1 MNQIIDFE
9 KSLNPEVLF
18 QDTLKVFDICNG
30 CRRCFNLCP
39 SFDFLF
45 KKIDARDGE
54 IDQLE
59 TKEIDRTVDLCYYCK
74 LCYNHCPYTP
84 PHRFNLDFPLLM
96 IRSKAVRAKS
106 VSPSFRDRLLANT
119 DFLGKWSS
127 LFAPMVNWGQKNS
140 FFRKILHSLMGIH
153 QEKLLPTF
161 SQTTFPDWFTTH
173 QFKNLKSSSSP
184 PAEKVALFSTC
195 FINYNQPEIGAAT
208 VEVLEKNGVEVSYPE
223 QNCCGMPYFD
233 TGDFEKIR
241 KKAWFNIQSLKA
253 SISQGMKIVV
263 PMPTCSLML
272 KKEYTTLFPGEDSQL
287 VASNTYDL
295 CEYLM
300 KLNDQGK
307 LDTNFKQNPGKI
319 FYQIPCHL
327 RDQNI
332 GYKSRDLMKLTGAS
346 VNISE
351 RCSGHDGT
359 WSVKKEYFDLSLK
372 IGDTLFK
379 NVQEEPPDIVCT
391 DCPLSGLQMEQG
403 TGKKSLHPIQV
414 IHQAYG
420 LDRING
426 GRNEKASI
434 G

>member
-1 MNQIIDFE
+1 MNPVIEFE
-9 KSLNPEVLF
+9 KSLNPEVVYK
-18 QDTLKVFDICNG
+18 DTLKFFDVCNG

-45 KKIDARDGE
+45 KKIDDCDGE
-54 IDQLE
+54 IDHLE

-106 VSPSFRDRLLANT
+106 ISPSFRDRLLANT

-127 LFAPMVNWGQKNS
+127 RFAPMVNWAQKNP
-140 FFRKILHSLMGIH
+140 FFRKLLHVLLGIH
-153 QEKLLPTF
+153 QEKLLPPF
-161 SQTTFPDWFTTH
+161 SSTPFPEWLNNH
-173 QFKNLKSSSSP
+173 QKENPKPFSHKTD
-184 PAEKVALFSTC
+184 KVALFSTC
-195 FINYNQPEIGAAT
+195 FINYNQPEIGSAA
-208 VEVLEKNGVEVSYPE
+208 VEVLEKNGVEISYPE

-233 TGDFEKIR
+233 TGDIDTIR

-272 KKEYTTLFPGEDSQL
+272 KKEYTALFPGEDSQW
-287 VASNTYDL
+287 VASNTYDI

-300 KLNDQGK
+300 KLNNEGK
-307 LDTNFKQNPGKI
+307 LDTNFRHNPGKI

-346 VNISE
+346 VNIAE

-359 WSVKKEYFDLSLK
+359 WSLKKEYFDLSLK
-372 IGDTLFK
+372 TGDPLFK
-379 NVQEEPPDIVCT
+379 MVQEEPPDIVST

-414 IHQAYG
+414 VHQAYG
-420 LDRING
+420 LDSNKG
-426 GRNEKASI
+426 EEK
-434 G
+434 